1 MKKYI
6 DIAVDIETLSCQS
19 DAAIISL
26 AAVPFDKSAEKLEQ
40 VYVDGRY
47 YYEVVN
53 ATTCAMAGMHFDTS
67 TVAFWQ
73 SQPDEA
79 KRDFY
84 TVNAASIREALEGFV
99 DYLEQLKQG
108 DDVELRIWCQGA
120 HFDEPILRNAIL
132 KVLGTCPPWDYRSV
146 RDARTYILE
155 AIAEKRPEEED
166 PYSLLPKLDGVKH
179 NALWDARQLAVN
191 VWAAKTMRWANC

>member
-1 MKKYI
+1 MDMKEYM
-6 DIAVDIETLSCQS
+6 DIAVDIETLSCRS

-26 AAVPFDKSAEKLEQ
+26 AAVPFNKSADKLEQ
-40 VYVDGRY
+40 VYVDGKY

-53 ATTCAMAGMHFDTS
+53 ATTCAMAGMHFDLA
-67 TVAFWQ
+67 TVEFWK

-79 KRDFY
+79 KQDFY
-84 TVNAASIREALEGFV
+84 TDHAVSIRESLEGFV

-108 DDVELRIWCQGA
+108 RDVELRIWCQGA
-120 HFDEPILRNAIL
+120 HFDEPILHNAIRN
-132 KVLGTCPPWDYRSV
+132 VLGIQPPWDYRGV

-155 AIAEKRPEEED
+155 AVAERHPEEDD

-191 VWAAKTMRWANC
+191 VWAAKRL